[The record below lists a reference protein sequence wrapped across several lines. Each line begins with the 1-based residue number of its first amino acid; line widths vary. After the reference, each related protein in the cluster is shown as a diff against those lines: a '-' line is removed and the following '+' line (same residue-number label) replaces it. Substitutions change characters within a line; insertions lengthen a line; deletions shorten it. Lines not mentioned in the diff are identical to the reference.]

1 MIKSSLFP
9 LRNPSPSFSAFRDI
23 LLGKQIPEKVH
34 FIELGVDYEMMKFIS
49 ESLMGVKAPENIN
62 VTERKKELFVEGR
75 DVPALLDEE
84 KPLLKFRVK
93 FYYSMGYD
101 CVPIGL
107 PLAPF
112 PTKHRKTKDTAILS
126 RGTRTWV
133 EEEAGII
140 TNWDEFESFPWDRIN
155 LDVTEYFEFLSEII
169 PDGMKFMVAS
179 TLYEMVGEQL
189 MGWKCMF
196 YKLFTDPD
204 LVKAVF
210 DRWGEIIY
218 RGYADAISHDCV
230 GAIFHCDDM
239 GYKKGTMVRPD
250 ILRKIEIPWLKK
262 YASLAHDHGKLFL
275 LHSCGNIYSIM
286 EDLIEDVKIDGFH
299 SFQDVILPVWEFKE
313 KYGDRV
319 GVLGGIDVDKL
330 ARYDVESLRRYVRTV
345 LDKCMPG
352 GRYFLGSG
360 NTVTNYV
367 PPRNYLVMLE
377 EGLKWKPKNSPC

>member
-9 LRNPSPSFSAFRDI
+9 LRNPSPSFDAFRDI
-23 LLGKQIPEKVH
+23 LLGKQMPEKVH

-49 ESLMGVKAPENIN
+49 ESLMGFKAPENIN
-62 VTERKKELFVEGR
+62 VGERKKELFVEGKV
-75 DVPALLDEE
+75 VPALLDEE

-101 CVPIGL
+101 CVPVGL

-112 PTKHRKTKDTAILS
+112 PTKHRKTKDTALLS
-126 RGTRTWV
+126 RGIRTWV

-169 PDGMKFMVAS
+169 PEGMKFMVAS

-210 DRWGEIIY
+210 DKWGEIIY
-218 RGYADAISHDCV
+218 RGYTDAISHDCV

-239 GYKKGTMVRPD
+239 GYKKGTMIRP
-250 ILRKIEIPWLKK
+250 
-262 YASLAHDHGKLFL
+262 
-275 LHSCGNIYSIM
+275 
-286 EDLIEDVKIDGFH
+286 
-299 SFQDVILPVWEFKE
+299 
-313 KYGDRV
+313 
-319 GVLGGIDVDKL
+319 
-330 ARYDVESLRRYVRTV
+330 
-345 LDKCMPG
+345 
-352 GRYFLGSG
+352 
-360 NTVTNYV
+360 
-367 PPRNYLVMLE
+367 
-377 EGLKWKPKNSPC
+377 